1 MRYEIAKTG
10 VNEYAGL
17 LAHLKF
23 DKSARRKDRP
33 ALNLR
38 KADIGRVIRHNR
50 DCNAHISLVILFT
63 GRNCPIGR

>member
-1 MRYEIAKTG
+1 MVNVPYTINSDDANVHGCAFAKTG

-38 KADIGRVIRHNR
+38 KADIQQRQQQKPSSSPR
-50 DCNAHISLVILFT
+50 L
-63 GRNCPIGR
+63 